1 MITQFHLKKRQIV
14 LHWGYELNK
23 KRFAIILSHWRFYLF
38 IFLLYIRWVI
48 INLTG
53 QRYCKKQKAKKKKK
67 KNLTKKLLNVIYW
80 TKNMSCDE
88 HAKHVKNWDKKIY
101 KKFKWL

>member
-67 KNLTKKLLNVIYW
+67 KKSNEKAAEFYLLNKEHVMWW
-80 TKNMSCDE
+80 TCQTCQK
-88 HAKHVKNWDKKIY
+88 
-101 KKFKWL
+101 LR

>member
-53 QRYCKKQKAKKKKK
+53 QRYCKNQKYKKKKK
-67 KNLTKKLLNVIYW
+67 KKSNEKAAECYLLNKEHVMWW
-80 TKNMSCDE
+80 TCQTCQK
-88 HAKHVKNWDKKIY
+88 
-101 KKFKWL
+101 LR

>member
-53 QRYCKKQKAKKKKK
+53 QIYCKNQKAKKKKK
-67 KNLTKKLLNVIYW
+67 KKSNEKAAECYLLNKEHVMWW
-80 TKNMSCDE
+80 TCQTCQK
-88 HAKHVKNWDKKIY
+88 
-101 KKFKWL
+101 LR